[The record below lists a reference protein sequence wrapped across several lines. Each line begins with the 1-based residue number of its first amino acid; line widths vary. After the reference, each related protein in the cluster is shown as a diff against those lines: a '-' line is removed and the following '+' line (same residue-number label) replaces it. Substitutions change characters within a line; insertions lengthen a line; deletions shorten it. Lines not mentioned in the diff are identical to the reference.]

1 MHKLLL
7 MLLVC
12 GLCLVSEETWAQA
25 GKSTGKPISST
36 RESEP
41 STPVPYVQ
49 NVTVNPDLSELEEAP
64 KNTRRREDL
73 IVDWLEAFPV
83 YKGIS
88 KKSGGNDGLIRFIRQ
103 NLRWPPE
110 APQEGGK
117 VYVSFVIDKTGSIR
131 DAEVVKGIH
140 PAMDAEALR
149 VVQLLDYQF
158 TQGRANGQPV
168 SVSYT
173 IPIIFSKE
181 PVEETRSRR
190 HR

>member
-1 MHKLLL
+1 
-7 MLLVC
+7 MLGEWRGV
-12 GLCLVSEETWAQA
+12 GA
-25 GKSTGKPISST
+25 GWESTGKPISGTS
-36 RESEP
+36 ESEP
-41 STPVPYVQ
+41 SMPVPYGQDVIG
-49 NVTVNPDLSELEEAP
+49 NPDLSGLEEAP
-64 KNTRRREDL
+64 KNTRLREDQ
-73 IVDWLEAFPV
+73 IWDWLEAFPV
-83 YKGIS
+83 YKGAS
-88 KKSGGNDGLIRFIRQ
+88 KKSGGNDGLMRFIRQ

-117 VYVSFVIDKTGSIR
+117 VYVSFVIDKPGIIR

-181 PVEETRSRR
+181 PVEEPRSRR